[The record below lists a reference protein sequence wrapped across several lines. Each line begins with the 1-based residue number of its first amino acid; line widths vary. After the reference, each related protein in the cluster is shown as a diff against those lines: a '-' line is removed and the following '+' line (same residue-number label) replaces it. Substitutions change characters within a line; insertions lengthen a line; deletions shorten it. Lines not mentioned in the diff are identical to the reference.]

1 MLSAKYTSI
10 VKSELVSCATYLQ
23 SHSEDAAIRF
33 LDAFDKTVE
42 FLKRSPLIGEVCPYP
57 NPLFEGTRVWR
68 VRGFKNHLV
77 FYRVLPN
84 ELEIVRVLHG
94 SRDLGVLFGGSGS

>member
-1 MLSAKYTSI
+1 MLSAKYTSTAE
-10 VKSELVSCATYLQ
+10 SELVSVAIYLQ
-23 SHSEDAAIRF
+23 SHNAEAAIRF

-68 VRGFKNHLV
+68 IRGFKSYLV
-77 FYRVLPN
+77 FYRVLPD

-94 SRDLGVLFGGSGS
+94 SRDLGVLFGDADT